1 MVVENTN
8 IIKIEYVKRNNGPF
22 NMASK
27 HYHNR
32 YEIYYL
38 LSGERNYFIRD
49 KIYYIKKGDIVLIAK
64 NELHKTTDTDI
75 SKHERI
81 LIEFSDNYIK
91 ELLLTIKDINPLGCF
106 NQGNHVI
113 RLNPEKQ
120 LQVENLFNQLL
131 REYNGG
137 KPGSNTYTKLL
148 LLELLIFLNRNYVQL
163 QKNLESQDDTHQK
176 VSQIAQYINKNYY
189 QSITLEKLAN
199 RFAISPYYL
208 SRLFKKVTGFSIT
221 EYKNSIRIKEA
232 QRLLI
237 KSRDNITT
245 ISGKVGYS
253 NTTHF
258 GRVFKNITG
267 MSPTDYRK
275 VYNN

>member
-8 IIKIEYVKRNNGPF
+8 MIKIEYVKRNNGPF

-120 LQVENLFNQLL
+120 IWIENLFNQLL
-131 REYNGG
+131 KEYNDD